1 MTKRNQFVLLRQR
14 RFAPY
19 FITQFLGAFNDN
31 VFKNALLLLIAFH
44 AADRFAAGSDVL
56 INLSAGL
63 FVLPFFLFS
72 AVAGQLADKY
82 PKARLIRYVKLLEIV
97 IMLLA
102 AVALWFDQIPALIA
116 LLFLMGMQSSLFGPA
131 KFGVLPQLTDEHEL
145 LGANGLV
152 ETGTFLAILLGTAC
166 GGILIGIDETGRYW
180 VALAVVLVAISG
192 YFSSIAIPDVPAL
205 SPQMA
210 VNWNAATETWRII
223 SYAMRTRLIF
233 VSILGISWF
242 WFLGSIYLAQL
253 PNFTRIYLGGDE
265 QVVTLL
271 LSLFSIGV
279 GVGSLMCERL
289 TRGQIDLAIVPLGAA
304 GLTLFGLDLA
314 WTEPFANGALLGALD
329 WLATSS
335 AWRVLADVLLLGV
348 AGGIYIVPLFTVV
361 QHRSEPGYRSR
372 IIAANNVLNALLM
385 VTAAG
390 LAIVVLSNGFSILWL
405 FGLVSILNALVAI
418 ALFVVEPEYM
428 QSLRRRLRRS

>member
-1 MTKRNQFVLLRQR
+1 VTERNQFVLLQQR

-19 FITQFLGAFNDN
+19 FVTQFLGAFNDN

-44 AADRFAAGSDVL
+44 AADRFSASSDVL

-72 AVAGQLADKY
+72 AIAGQLADKY

-97 IMLLA
+97 IMSLA
-102 AVALWFDQIPALIA
+102 ALALWFDQIPALIA

-166 GGILIGIDETGRYW
+166 GGILIGIDETGRNW
-180 VALAVVLVAISG
+180 VALAVVLIAIGG
-192 YFSSIAIPDVPAL
+192 YFSSVAIPDVPAL
-205 SPQMA
+205 SPQTV
-210 VNWNAATETWRII
+210 VNWNVITETWRIV
-223 SYAMRTRLIF
+223 SYATRTRLIF
-233 VSILGISWF
+233 ISILGISWF

-253 PNFTRIYLGGDE
+253 PNFTRLYLGGDE

-279 GVGSLMCERL
+279 GVGSLLCERL
-289 TRGQIDLAIVPLGAA
+289 TGRRIDVAIVPFGAA
-304 GLTLFGLDLA
+304 GLTVFGLDLA
-314 WTEPFANGALLGALD
+314 STQPVANAVLLGAMD
-329 WLATSS
+329 WLETAA
-335 AWRVLADVLLLGV
+335 AWRVVADVLLLGV
-348 AGGIYIVPLFTVV
+348 AGGIYIVPLFTIV

-385 VTAAG
+385 VAAAG
-390 LAIVVLSNGFSILWL
+390 LAIFVLSSGFSILWL
-405 FGLVSILNALVAI
+405 FGLVSVLNAMVAF
-418 ALFVVEPEYM
+418 ALFVAEPEYM
-428 QSLRRRLRRS
+428 RSLRRRLRRS